1 MHQESVLFY
10 LGSREQPQCGK
21 QRKEIYKNYK
31 QVFVLLLTTTFSII
45 QDHIFAETITR
56 FSVLSVL
63 NSHGELTV
71 E

>member
-1 MHQESVLFY
+1 MRQKPVLFY

-31 QVFVLLLTTTFSII
+31 HVCILLLKTTFSII
-45 QDHIFAETITR
+45 EDHIFAETITR
-56 FSVLSVL
+56 FSVLSVV
-63 NSHGELTV
+63 NIHGELTV